1 MSPID
6 LIREGLHYARHSDF
20 CGAPRMSVDPAV
32 CVCGYAGF
40 VIRARHAIAEM
51 QRDVL
56 VDALTREADAGRSH

>member
-1 MSPID
+1 MSAID
-6 LIREGLHYARHSDF
+6 LVREGMFYARHTDF
-20 CGAPRMSVDPAV
+20 CQSPPDINDPTR
-32 CVCGYAGF
+32 CTCGRAGF